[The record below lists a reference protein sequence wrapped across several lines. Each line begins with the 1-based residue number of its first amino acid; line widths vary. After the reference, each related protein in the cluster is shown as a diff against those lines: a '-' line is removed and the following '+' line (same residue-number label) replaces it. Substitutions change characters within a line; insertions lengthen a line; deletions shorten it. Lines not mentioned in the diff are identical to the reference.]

1 MEARKKKSSRLL
13 AWVVVIAVAFTM
25 TFPTA
30 FVWGAETGATQETVA
45 ADDQTPGEDPAA
57 EESSNKDPTEAVKA
71 EPETKKP
78 AVKAA
83 AKAAAAEKK
92 EAADENV
99 DTKKPHVN
107 QEAIGGTHNAGTVFF
122 AEGYDVTIDAAKD
135 LENEKMGFT
144 ATWIDGDKQES
155 MTVARNTSA
164 NPSEKEKLFV
174 VGGTESE
181 NPDLNTTNITVKGGS
196 MDYVI
201 GGNLNVGAVKTA
213 NIEIL
218 DGNIG
223 MVIGTTK
230 DGPNG
235 SYDKRKEKASVETVN
250 IKVAGGDMQAV
261 VGGTYAYTYVKNVNV
276 EVTGG
281 TIAATTSP
289 MQAGILLGG
298 TNGEVENAKLT
309 FSGGKTKDI
318 ALGQRVM
325 ITEKATLDL
334 TGGNAGN
341 IYAGSYYDDGDNA
354 AGTTEWNGWGVGDVN
369 YGQAKA
375 IDLNLGENLTY
386 NDVYAGFQF
395 IDKAKFAEKYTAI
408 SDIKDSDKAPVNIT
422 IKKAGEA
429 KRGDAEKHTVSMLEK
444 VLPSETL
451 TIETSLADGKVLDLQ
466 EGCTVIVKSGV
477 KDIKAKIGKKDVT
490 LEASDTYTVKDGK
503 LVGSVA
509 KIGDTNYASI
519 EEAIAA
525 LKDNDTLTLK
535 TDIKKRVNLLGTTDG
550 LKNITLDL
558 NGHTIKD
565 EQSSAFAIGEGAAAE
580 KTKADITIK
589 GTGTIEGAQAGVLV
603 KNGSLTVTD
612 GIKIIGGGYGISGN
626 GLHNEG
632 TIINVQG
639 GEITA
644 TGEDG
649 AAIYHPQKGSLNI
662 TGGMLTGATGIQL
675 CAGDAEVN
683 MSGGKIVATGQ
694 DMRAEKTGDGLI
706 PDGAAVSVVDR
717 SYPGGAPKVH
727 ITAGEFQSA
736 VDHIV
741 VAYTWLG
748 NQASDWADATKHVVI
763 EGGTFSTNPSAY
775 VVKDYAVNKTDK
787 GYNVVKATDAAG
799 EAFIG
804 NTYYKTLAD
813 AIVAAKEKD
822 TVKLNKDV
830 QVTMTA
836 QNTAAIL
843 IDKNITLDGNG
854 KTITAT
860 GDTKAIGHVIEV
872 SNGVKAAVK
881 NLTIDGNQ
889 IAKHGIQVYSKE
901 EPQSEAKVTSVT
913 VKNCTGY
920 GFMINGGKMIA
931 TRITAEANG
940 WGGVNIGQ
948 GTDVTAEPS
957 FTFNSGTLQEHNPIQ
972 ADNVGDKAP
981 STSWVIFGDNAGTW
995 YATKSVRKEDNKTLI
1010 QWSSQLAGEAQTDGV
1025 TYPTLKEAIEAAK
1038 AGTIV
1043 TLLKD
1048 VTVDMGTEKN
1058 NPAIL
1063 IDKAIDFNGNGK
1075 TITAKGDKEGIGHV
1089 LGVQSSN
1096 VEINALTIDGNNG
1109 TARHGIQTYGEGS
1122 AATLTEVTV
1131 KDCYGYGIVANGS
1144 AVTANGL
1151 YTSGNGW
1158 GGVNVTK
1165 GSGVTADPKF
1175 EFNYGDLQQDNP
1187 IQIDNVDKTVE
1198 VKAEWVAIHE
1208 DMASDWH
1215 SVTTTDDG
1223 KTIIQFAPGAAIK
1236 SLSLNTSAM
1245 TLTEGNKGQLIAT
1258 IEPEEAYDTSIE
1270 WTASN
1275 TDKITVD
1282 DNGVVTALKT
1292 GEATVTATAADG
1304 TTKAECKIT
1313 VIEKAADKEPVKV
1326 IVEPSK
1332 TTATDDEGT
1341 EQEVINEADVKQ
1353 AIDNA
1358 KEKEEVVVKV
1368 PADVPPVLSEDVFA
1382 AASESKAAKLI
1393 VEVPATD
1400 NSYAAAFEFE
1410 TAAIENVAAVN
1421 TEIQKLK
1428 VSDVA
1433 GLPSDAAT
1441 LGLALSHEGEFPA
1454 PATITITITDD
1465 NIKDGDTVYIYY
1477 LNNGKLQ
1484 LIDNGPLTVKDRK
1497 VTFTLSH
1504 ASDYVISSE
1513 PIEPETAADSVDAL
1527 IGKIG
1532 TVAYTDD
1539 VYQAIKAAK
1548 EAYNGFEKQY
1558 EGQTSLVKQHAT
1570 MKAADEQYTKWD
1582 DQVKAFKSDI
1592 DDLYEAVDGAMT
1604 YAQQKKVEALTAA
1617 YKALNADQIEA
1628 LDWDGYGKDGYYG
1641 DLLAIR
1647 DASKDAE
1654 VVSQANR
1661 VSKLVDQL
1669 PAAATYSTAD
1679 KSKIDAARNMY
1690 NSVVAE
1696 TPDAKALLTAD
1707 LAKIEKAEAEYKNAK
1722 RTAYNNARIS
1732 LSTTQYMY
1740 NGKAKTPAV
1749 YGLSAFANGTD
1760 YTVAY
1765 SNNTK
1770 TGKAT
1775 VTVTGRGDCT
1785 GLSTKTATFRITPA
1799 KAAISKLK
1807 KGKKAFKVTIKSQK
1821 SAGVSGYQISYS
1833 LKKNKS
1839 FKSTTTTK
1847 TSKTVKKLKAKR
1859 TYYVKVRSY
1868 KTIDG
1873 KKYYGSYSKIKK
1885 IKTR

>member
-57 EESSNKDPTEAVKA
+57 EESSNKDPTEAVKT

-78 AVKAA
+78 A

-92 EAADENV
+92 EAAD
-99 DTKKPHVN
+99 
-107 QEAIGGTHNAGTVFF
+107 
-122 AEGYDVTIDAAKD
+122 
-135 LENEKMGFT
+135 
-144 ATWIDGDKQES
+144 
-155 MTVARNTSA
+155 
-164 NPSEKEKLFV
+164 
-174 VGGTESE
+174 
-181 NPDLNTTNITVKGGS
+181 
-196 MDYVI
+196 
-201 GGNLNVGAVKTA
+201 
-213 NIEIL
+213 
-218 DGNIG
+218 
-223 MVIGTTK
+223 
-230 DGPNG
+230 
-235 SYDKRKEKASVETVN
+235 
-250 IKVAGGDMQAV
+250 
-261 VGGTYAYTYVKNVNV
+261 
-276 EVTGG
+276 
-281 TIAATTSP
+281 
-289 MQAGILLGG
+289 
-298 TNGEVENAKLT
+298 
-309 FSGGKTKDI
+309 
-318 ALGQRVM
+318 
-325 ITEKATLDL
+325 
-334 TGGNAGN
+334 
-341 IYAGSYYDDGDNA
+341 DN
-354 AGTTEWNGWGVGDVN
+354 
-369 YGQAKA
+369 
-375 IDLNLGENLTY
+375 
-386 NDVYAGFQF
+386 
-395 IDKAKFAEKYTAI
+395 
-408 SDIKDSDKAPVNIT
+408 
-422 IKKAGEA
+422 
-429 KRGDAEKHTVSMLEK
+429 
-444 VLPSETL
+444 
-451 TIETSLADGKVLDLQ
+451 
-466 EGCTVIVKSGV
+466 
-477 KDIKAKIGKKDVT
+477 
-490 LEASDTYTVKDGK
+490 
-503 LVGSVA
+503 VA
-509 KIGDTNYASI
+509 KIGDQGYATLAA
-519 EEAIAA
+519 AIDAA
-525 LKDNDTLTLK
+525 TDESTIVLQKDVTEDVVVPEGK
-535 TDIKKRVNLLGTTDG
+535 T
-550 LKNITLDL
+550 ITLDL
-558 NGHTIKD
+558 NGKTLTNVKDHTILNKGTLIIDGKGTVDNISHTKGAVYNDEGATATLKSGIYIRSKEDGKKD
-565 EQSSAFAIGEGAAAE
+565 SNSWYNILNHGTMTMEKDVVVKQGEAFGYSSLVENGFFNKGDKKGSNLAKLTIEGGNYSGGKYTVKNDEWGELTINGGSFETKIESPILNWNKAVINGGTFNSSNRVITNGVYDKDSSIGELSINNGTFNVGGNSDLIIKADSNGELGNISITGGIYNVSPKADHIAQGYVVTKNAGAYKVVAGEGIAAAIGDDEYSSLKAAIDAAKDGQIVKLLNDVTINEKVLVSGKKAITLDLGDKEIVAGDDLLKKYSQTQPIEVNGADTTLTITGKGEINGEKAYAAIGVMGAGTLIVE
-580 KTKADITIK
+580 DGTIVGQYYGIAGNGLAKNAGTEITIK
-589 GTGTIEGAQAGVLV
+589 GGA
-603 KNGSLTVTD
+603 
-612 GIKIIGGGYGISGN
+612 IK
-626 GLHNEG
+626 GLAADDN
-632 TIINVQG
+632 
-639 GEITA
+639 
-644 TGEDG
+644 
-649 AAIYHPQKGSLNI
+649 AAIYHPQDGKLSI
-662 TGGMLTGATGIQL
+662 TGGTLEGATGVQM
-675 CAGDAEVN
+675 CAGEGSISVT
-683 MSGGKIVATGQ
+683 GGKIIATGQ
-694 DMRAEKTGDGLI
+694 DKKAAKVEGDGLI
-706 PDGAAVSVVDR
+706 CDGAAISLVSR
-717 SYPGGAPKVH
+717 NYPGGDPSLT
-727 ITAGEFQSA
+727 ISAGEFTSA
-736 VDHIV
+736 HNDAV
-741 VAYTWLG
+741 VAYKWNSNKTWE
-748 NQASDWADATKHVVI
+748 AWANAADHLKI
-763 EGGTFSTNPSAY
+763 SGGTFSTNPSAY

-813 AIVAAKEKD
+813 AIEAAKEKD

-854 KTITAT
+854 KTIAAT

-1198 VKAEWVAIHE
+1198 VKAEWVAIHA

-1282 DNGVVTALKT
+1282 DNGVVTALKA

-1332 TTATDDEGT
+1332 TTVTDDEGN

-1358 KEKEEVVVKV
+1358 KAKEEVVVKV
-1368 PADVPPVLSEDVFA
+1368 PADVSPVLSEDVFA

-1393 VEVPATD
+1393 VEVPATKD
-1400 NSYAAAFEFE
+1400 TYAATFEFD
-1410 TAAIENVAAVN
+1410 TAAIENMVAVDTKIEKKDVN
-1421 TEIQKLK
+1421 D
-1428 VSDVA
+1428 VS
-1433 GLPSDAAT
+1433 GLSGDAAK
-1441 LGLALSHEGEFPA
+1441 LGLTLSHEGDFPA
-1454 PATITITITDD
+1454 PATITIAINDD
-1465 NIKDGDTVYIYY
+1465 SIKDGDTVYIYY

-1807 KGKKAFKVTIKSQK
+1807 KGKKSFKVTIKSQK

>member
-122 AEGYDVTIDAAKD
+122 AEGYDVTIDTAKD

-155 MTVARNTSA
+155 LTVKREITKTV
-164 NPSEKEKLFV
+164 EKDKLFV
-174 VGGTESE
+174 VGGTEK
-181 NPDLNTTNITVKGGS
+181 DNTNLEATNITVKGGS

-325 ITEKATLDL
+325 ITGKATLDL

-354 AGTTEWNGWGVGDVN
+354 AGTTDWNGWGAGHVN

-525 LKDNDTLTLK
+525 AEKNGTIKMLQ
-535 TDIKKRVNLLGTTDG
+535 DIDIETP
-550 LKNITLDL
+550 ITISKSINLDL
-558 NGHTIKD
+558 NGHVITGAEASNINKTIVLN
-565 EQSSAFAIGEGAAAE
+565 GADA
-580 KTKADITIK
+580 TL
-589 GTGTIEGAQAGVLV
+589 TIEDTSSE
-603 KNGSLTVTD
+603 K
-612 GIKIIGGGYGISGN
+612 K
-626 GLHNEG
+626 
-632 TIINVQG
+632 
-639 GEITA
+639 GEITSHDNG
-644 TGEDG
+644 TTPRVLSVE
-649 AAIYHPQKGSLNI
+649 KGNLILNNGTI
-662 TGGMLTGATGIQL
+662 TTKGLTV
-675 CAGDAEVN
+675 AGSAVFLGKDTTFVMN
-683 MSGGKIVATGQ
+683 GGKIDTPSSSVKQIGVNVGSSGASFNL
-694 DMRAEKTGDGLI
+694 KNGDITSEYGDCISLSA
-706 PDGAAVSVVDR
+706 GAALKME
-717 SYPGGAPKVH
+717 GGTVTNSGELGTASALSGAMSRDTKVNISGGRLEGKNYAIYSGQH
-727 ITAGEFQSA
+727 NEIKLSGGTYIGKLKLDNTQFASIT
-736 VDHIV
+736 
-741 VAYTWLG
+741 
-748 NQASDWADATKHVVI
+748 
-763 EGGTFSTNPSAY
+763 GGTFSTNPSAY

-799 EAFIG
+799 EALIG

-1393 VEVPATD
+1393 VEVPATKD
-1400 NSYAAAFEFE
+1400 TYAATFEFD
-1410 TAAIENVAAVN
+1410 TAAIENMVAVD
-1421 TEIQKLK
+1421 TKIEKKDITD
-1428 VSDVA
+1428 VS
-1433 GLPSDAAT
+1433 GLSGDAAK
-1441 LGLALSHEGEFPA
+1441 LGLTLSHEGDFPA
-1454 PATITITITDD
+1454 PATITIAIND
-1465 NIKDGDTVYIYY
+1465 NSIKDGDTVYIYY

-1654 VVSQANR
+1654 IVSQANR

-1775 VTVTGRGDCT
+1775 VTVTGRGDCA
-1785 GLSTKTATFRITPA
+1785 GLSTKIATFRITPA

-1807 KGKKAFKVTIKSQK
+1807 KGKKSFKVTIKSQK